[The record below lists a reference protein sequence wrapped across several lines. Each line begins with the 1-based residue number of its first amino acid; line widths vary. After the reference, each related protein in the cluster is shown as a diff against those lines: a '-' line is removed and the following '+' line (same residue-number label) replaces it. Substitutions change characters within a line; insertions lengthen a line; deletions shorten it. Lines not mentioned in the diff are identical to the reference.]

1 MEDGVV
7 IREGRVEDA
16 AGIIA
21 FIQEVS
27 MEPGLGVVMEPG
39 EFQNTVEQEEE
50 WIRRLLGEEN
60 SVMLVA
66 VTRGGEGEIVGVL
79 DCRGGQR
86 RAMRHETTLGM
97 SVKKEWRDRGVGT
110 MLMERA
116 LEWARG
122 SGTVKRVQL
131 EVFTT
136 NARAIHLYEKMG
148 FVVEGVRKRA
158 FRKEGKWID
167 SIVMA
172 VLV

>member
-1 MEDGVV
+1 MEDEVV

-16 AGIIA
+16 GAIIGHL
-21 FIQEVS
+21 QEVS
-27 MEPGLGVVMEPG
+27 MEPGVGIVTEPG
-39 EFQNTVEQEEE
+39 EFQNTMEQEEE
-50 WIRRLLGEEN
+50 WIRRHLEEEN
-60 SVMLVA
+60 SVILVA
-66 VTRGGEGEIVGVL
+66 VTRGGQLVGLL

-110 MLMERA
+110 MLMARA

-122 SGTVKRVQL
+122 SGRVKRMQL

-136 NARAIHLYEKMG
+136 NEQAIHLYEKMG
-148 FVVEGVRKRA
+148 FEAEGVRRKA
-158 FRKEGKWID
+158 FLKEGQWVD
-167 SIVMA
+167 SMVMA